1 METLKIFSGS
11 YQKQV
16 IECLIGLLGEVFL
29 TEKQTKCFTYEFKK
43 ATNFGKL
50 YVLPK
55 IDKKLHNIPGR
66 PVITNY

>member
-1 METLKIFSGS
+1 MFNRFIRRG
-11 YQKQV
+11 
-16 IECLIGLLGEVFL
+16 FL
-29 TEKQTKCFTYEFKK
+29 TEKETKCFTYEFKK

-55 IDKKLHNIPGR
+55 IDKKLHNVPGR

>member
-1 METLKIFSGS
+1 MFNR
-11 YQKQV
+11 
-16 IECLIGLLGEVFL
+16 LIRRGFL
-29 TEKQTKCFTYEFKK
+29 TEKQTKRFTYEFKK

-55 IDKKLHNIPGR
+55 IDKKLHNVPGR